1 MSNRLMNLVWP
12 LSLPQTE
19 KSVLIALADRAD
31 DTTGQTWIAIRSLQ
45 VPRKLDLITM
55 TGLSERTIQNALK
68 ALNGVHLTR
77 KDVPG
82 KGVIYTIHPRSTCA
96 PAHDAPPQ
104 DVHPAPDAATP
115 AGRAPKPSVTLN
127 PSEATPPTG
136 RERVPAAAQ
145 LLIARAMIAVVVAA
159 CTAPARK
166 PATPKRRWP
175 SAMPPPPGVTED
187 QWAGLVAHRV
197 ALRKPLTD
205 RAYELLCGR
214 LAKVTRPEW
223 PPGRIVDLI
232 VERGWSN
239 FEEQW
244 LVRIT
249 EQGQGNGTGN
259 HQDRTR
265 RGSRRAPGDF
275 RDPLLARYAGGG
287 DPILG

>member
-104 DVHPAPDAATP
+104 DVHPATDAATP

-136 RERVPAAAQ
+136 RERVPAVAQ

-159 CTAPARK
+159 CMAPARK

-223 PPGRIVDLI
+223 PPGRIVDTI

-244 LVRIT
+244 LIRIT
-249 EQGQGNGTGN
+249 EQGQGNATGN
-259 HQDRTR
+259 HKDRSR
-265 RGSRRAPGDF
+265 RGGRAPGTF
-275 RDPLLARYAGGG
+275 RDPLLAYYAGGG
-287 DPILG
+287 DPGLG